1 MDTNGQQGYE
11 PSSTEVFSQ
20 IRQAL
25 EIVHSPQSTNE
36 ARREAQD
43 FLEKLKGTS
52 RGPLFGHNLGSDR
65 SQPHIVRHYGLSL
78 LEYSIRYQ
86 WSEYGE
92 AQKEAL
98 LRWVLE
104 LSQTIAQDDPS
115 FLRNKTAQLWIE
127 VAKRS
132 WGAEWMDMDT
142 RLVELWNV
150 PDSPAHKEFVLSV
163 LETLSDEVFTGDDPV
178 VSFREGILSKAC
190 VEIFTPTSV
199 LVEVFPNR
207 QAGPEVRHGHEGW
220 LTRIAEFLK
229 LCISSGLRDSQTE
242 SCAVKCLATMQT
254 QLPWAIPKAIIA
266 ADAVEVLCGG
276 LAVQS
281 ADVQKG
287 ALEALHGMYGRINF
301 NDTEFH
307 DLVVPMYREWPVQ
320 LFKNLFEYSQV
331 DPNDIDD
338 DKYLVLKKL
347 SELLAS
353 IGEYLA
359 RKFDEVPEGTDVDPF
374 LHLLI
379 QVAQHQSLMVSI
391 PAVVT
396 WGKLLNCKSVSKD
409 RFTNMI
415 GPLLEIATTR
425 LVRYEHLPE
434 DSEEPPLLFLM
445 EDTDTMPERHA
456 FLGNYRRF
464 TCQLVEAIVRLRLA
478 DAVTHILST
487 TDQVLHNLYPPG
499 EGLNKQNYDKHSQPA
514 LRVDCQFTVI
524 EAMLKGFKAWKTA
537 NSDREAIGSIEAN
550 LEAWCNKL
558 IEIQF
563 DDPVIRKR
571 CLQLLVYFSTTALS
585 NQTDFMLKVLEHIL
599 MTWPN
604 PEPEYKAFNEAVKD
618 LQGESMVEL
627 QRLASEMPDHLIDVY
642 DQISHRVN
650 EMLAS
655 GVLDEKRTIAYK
667 SFLFIIVHRTD
678 KINVDAKIPRLRE
691 FIDPVKSQWQDT
703 TIQSSLGS
711 YPGFCELLGLDK
723 AQAYLAKH
731 RAHEIQDWG
740 SCPLDSE
747 GLAIQAELE
756 ERLKTLPLRATKS
769 FLAFSVERLSRS
781 SPAFQASHALWQDGF
796 TTILADVLRFL
807 SYAHASHN
815 PQNWM
820 GVPPD
825 MRSMVDRVL
834 SDRFWQ
840 SGISEGSKDDFY
852 ARVQDKKGTVEGFA
866 STVRGSVRFVRETA
880 YSIIYCMSRLE
891 SLFYSDSQLAEP
903 LAQSFFADST
913 WLSTHQ
919 QSHLL
924 NLVRYLVD
932 DCPVDCRQTFFPH
945 LLEACFRQT
954 DTKITGEWARMEE
967 QKIISAD
974 GDSALKEEMKSESI
988 LRQVTY
994 TATLM
999 VADFLDPSKLNP
1011 RTLKPASE
1019 GEATVKYPTLR
1030 KFCLMNQ
1037 QIVEP
1042 LLVFCAHGIRMK
1054 DTRCCSMILRLFV
1067 SLVPEF
1073 SSDPP
1078 GSKKAAL
1085 PDVDNSPMSPEI
1097 ASVIREYISTE
1108 VLQACITSFHE
1119 PYFVDLQKDLASLIA
1134 SIVVHYGPLTTT
1146 PRNVILSLPNV
1157 KESDLERLGAYTAK
1171 PGSHTR
1177 QQRSIVLDMLKDLK
1191 GVSVAEMGKMVKS
1204 TGFGNSNRG
1213 RKPTRTK
1220 MAQAFM
1226 EAAAPA
1232 QGGNP
1237 LDSQPRGGTPDPLEG
1252 VSGLFDG

>member
-1 MDTNGQQGYE
+1 MEPNGQQGYE
-11 PSSTEVFSQ
+11 PSSTVVFSQ

-25 EIVHSPQSTNE
+25 EIVHSPQSTND

-92 AQKEAL
+92 EQKEAL
-98 LRWVLE
+98 LHWVLE

-307 DLVVPMYREWPVQ
+307 DLVLPMYRPWPVQ
-320 LFKNLFEYSQV
+320 LFKNLFEYSQI

-396 WGKLLNCKSVSKD
+396 WGKLLNCKSVSSD

-524 EAMLKGFKAWKTA
+524 EAMLKGFKSWKTA
-537 NSDREAIGSIEAN
+537 NSDREAVVSIEAN

-585 NQTDFMLKVLEHIL
+585 NKTEFMLKVLEHIL

-604 PEPEYKAFNEAVKD
+604 PEPEYKTFNEAVKD

-655 GVLDEKRTIAYK
+655 GILDEKRTIAYK
-667 SFLFIIVHRTD
+667 SFLFIIVTD

-703 TIQSSLGS
+703 RIQSSLGS

-731 RAHEIQDWG
+731 RAHAIQDWG

-825 MRSMVDRVL
+825 MRSMVERVL

-866 STVRGSVRFVRETA
+866 ST
-880 YSIIYCMSRLE
+880 
-891 SLFYSDSQLAEP
+891 
-903 LAQSFFADST
+903 
-913 WLSTHQ
+913 
-919 QSHLL
+919 
-924 NLVRYLVD
+924 
-932 DCPVDCRQTFFPH
+932 
-945 LLEACFRQT
+945 
-954 DTKITGEWARMEE
+954 ITGEWARMEE
-967 QKIISAD
+967 QRIISAD

-1078 GSKKAAL
+1078 GSKKATL
-1085 PDVDNSPMSPEI
+1085 PDVDNSPVSPEI

-1171 PGSHTR
+1171 PSSHTR
-1177 QQRSIVLDMLKDLK
+1177 QQRCIVLDMLKDLK